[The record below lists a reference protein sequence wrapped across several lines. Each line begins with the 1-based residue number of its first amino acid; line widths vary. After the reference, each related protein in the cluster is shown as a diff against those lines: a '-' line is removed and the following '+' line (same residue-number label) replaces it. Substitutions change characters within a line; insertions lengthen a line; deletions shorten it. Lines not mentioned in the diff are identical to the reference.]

1 MEVKARGALNIWSQ
15 HTHNQDTMSS
25 DIMLMVAPIL
35 HEYRS
40 VS

>member
-1 MEVKARGALNIWSQ
+1 MEVKAQGTLNIWSQ
-15 HTHNQDTMSS
+15 HTHNQEAVSS
-25 DIMLMVAPIL
+25 GIMLVVAPIL